1 VKYLVSYTF
10 ILMTFLLK
18 SQDKIYLV
26 NGETKTGTLT
36 KLGEEFITIKTS
48 INDSA
53 EIHKSSILIIA
64 FENGKIQKINS
75 AEKDVSFIADDN
87 SEINFNQNNKDNLYC
102 NDVSINTLAI
112 CNADVSVF
120 FERFLFKKKL
130 GLGIMGSYNFNTRAT
145 ILNSFIVLLNNGK
158 KNYDLGGFIN
168 FYPLE
173 FEKNHFLHFG
183 IMYKYMAFSYTSIKL
198 TNNIG
203 GNQGA
208 AISSYTS
215 AKGFQSATMLTTGSY
230 SRFNNNFFIKT
241 ILGLGTFK
249 LKNDYLEQYNLL
261 SNNNKN
267 NAQSNTT
274 FILPKMYIGINLG
287 FKL

>member
-1 VKYLVSYTF
+1 MKYLVSYTF

>member
-1 VKYLVSYTF
+1 MKYLVSYTF
-10 ILMTFLLK
+10 ILLTFLLK

-48 INDSA
+48 IIDST
-53 EIHKSSILIIA
+53 EIHKSSILVIE
-64 FENGKIQKINS
+64 FENGKVQKINA
-75 AEKDVSFIADDN
+75 AEKDVLIKVSE
-87 SEINFNQNNKDNLYC
+87 SPEINFNLPAKADVFC
-102 NDVSINTLAI
+102 NDISINTLAF
-112 CNADVSVF
+112 CNADFSAF
-120 FERFLFKKKL
+120 YERFVFHEKI
-130 GLGIMGSYNFNTRAT
+130 GLGVMGSYNFNTRAT
-145 ILNSFIVLLNNGK
+145 VLNSFIALLNNGK

-183 IMYKYMAFSYTSIKL
+183 IMYKYMTFSYSSIKL

-208 AISSYTS
+208 AISTYSS

-241 ILGLGTFK
+241 IFGLGTFK

-274 FILPKMYIGINLG
+274 YILPKMYIGINLG
-287 FKL
+287 FKM

>member
-1 VKYLVSYTF
+1 
-10 ILMTFLLK
+10 MTFLLK